1 MRVAVVMP
9 RGSQMS
15 RAKLNSMETVAGAM
29 LASSRLKGVTR
40 VICDGG
46 APDPVLPDLVT
57 VPEGLSKSKRADAV
71 ARAIEALD
79 PIYVEYHQQLE
90 SSAALARRLPGRVHV
105 LYRHTRIKPPR
116 GAIGR
121 MRYEARLAVFDQLI
135 FVSEA
140 ARTEFVT
147 DYPRFADRASAICNP
162 IDAKAWAGDPTQRDE
177 LIVFSG
183 RAMAEK
189 GLEPLCLALEVV
201 LDRFPT
207 WKAALMLGDWDR
219 HEGWAQP
226 RLQPLERFG
235 SRVVIGKSAS
245 LAQVKA
251 VTRRAAI
258 AVTPSFV
265 AEALGLSAL
274 EAHAAG
280 AALISS
286 GRGGLREASGS
297 HAVYVEDPQAP
308 ALVEAL
314 TELIT
319 NPAGRLDLARS
330 GQAFVAATHSP
341 VARSAQ
347 LDDLRERLMRRRTPS
362 LPARRNTVADL
373 FSRGS
378 RWIASGSPWATA
390 RSQFADE
397 MRTNAGFSR
406 SSLSDR

>member
-1 MRVAVVMP
+1 MRIVVVMP

-15 RAKLNSMETVAGAM
+15 RARLNSMETVAGAL
-29 LASSRLKGVTR
+29 LAPSRLKGVTR

-57 VPEGLSKSKRADAV
+57 VPEGLSRSNRVDAV

-79 PIYVEYHQQLE
+79 PVYVEYHQQLE

-105 LYRHTRIKPPR
+105 LYRHTRIRPPR
-116 GAIGR
+116 GALDR
-121 MRYEARLAVFDQLI
+121 LRYEARLAAFDQLI
-135 FVSEA
+135 FVSET
-140 ARTEFVT
+140 ARSEFAT

-162 IDAKAWAGDPTQRDE
+162 INATAWAGDPADRDE
-177 LIVFSG
+177 LIVFAG
-183 RAMAEK
+183 RAMEEK
-189 GLEPLCLALEVV
+189 GLEPLCQALEVV
-201 LDRFPT
+201 LDRFSS

-219 HEGWAQP
+219 HEAWAQSCVK
-226 RLQPLERFG
+226 PLERFG
-235 SRVVIGKSAS
+235 TRVAIRKSAS
-245 LAQVKA
+245 PAEVQA

-308 ALVEAL
+308 ALIQAL
-314 TELIT
+314 TDLVMD
-319 NPAGRLDLARS
+319 PAARLDIARS
-330 GQAFVAATHSP
+330 GQAFVVANHSP
-341 VARSAQ
+341 LVRSAQ
-347 LDDLRERLMRRRTPS
+347 LDDLREDLISRRSAVVAARSNSLADAVARLARWR
-362 LPARRNTVADL
+362 PAP
-373 FSRGS
+373 
-378 RWIASGSPWATA
+378 GSPWATTRTGLA
-390 RSQFADE
+390 RYLRARD
-397 MRTNAGFSR
+397 G
-406 SSLSDR
+406 LS

>member
-1 MRVAVVMP
+1 MRIVVVMP

-15 RAKLNSMETVAGAM
+15 RARLNSMETVAGAL
-29 LASSRLKGVTR
+29 LAASRLKGVTR

-57 VPEGLSKSKRADAV
+57 VPEGLNRSKRVDAV

-79 PIYVEYHQQLE
+79 PVYVEYHQQLE

-105 LYRHTRIKPPR
+105 LYRHTRIRPPR
-116 GAIGR
+116 GGFDRI
-121 MRYEARLAVFDQLI
+121 RYEARLAAFDQLI
-135 FVSEA
+135 FVSET
-140 ARTEFVT
+140 ARREFAT

-162 IDAKAWAGDPTQRDE
+162 INAKSWAGDPADRDE

-183 RAMAEK
+183 RAMEEK
-189 GLEPLCLALEVV
+189 GLEPLCQALEVV
-201 LDRFPT
+201 LDRFPG

-219 HEGWAQP
+219 HEAWAQS
-226 RLQPLERFG
+226 RVQPLERFG
-235 SRVVIGKSAS
+235 TRVTVRKSAS
-245 LAQVKA
+245 PAEVKA

-308 ALVEAL
+308 ALVQAL
-314 TELIT
+314 TDLILDPT
-319 NPAGRLDLARS
+319 FRLDIARS

-341 VARSAQ
+341 AVRSAQ
-347 LDDLRERLMRRRTPS
+347 LDDLREGLMMRRAAF
-362 LPARRNTVADL
+362 LPARRSGWADL
-373 FSRGS
+373 ASR
-378 RWIASGSPWATA
+378 ASLLLASAAA
-390 RSQFADE
+390 RSAARSRLE
-397 MRTNAGFSR
+397 R
-406 SSLSDR
+406 SSGPATDFRGRS